1 MFLGTH
7 TPMLDEKGRIVLP
20 AKFRDGL
27 ASGLVLSKGQDRSL
41 VVWPVAEFSKYAER
55 VREAS
60 RADARA
66 RAYSRVLFSEAFD
79 QVPDKQGRISVPS
92 ALRDY
97 ARLDRE
103 CVVVGNHDTLEMWN
117 PAGWQEYLAAR
128 DSEFAEL
135 SEEVVPGLF

>member
-7 TPMLDEKGRIVLP
+7 SPLIDDKGRIVLP

-27 ASGLVLSKGQDRSL
+27 ADGLVLSKGQDRSL
-41 VVWPVAEFSKYAER
+41 VVWPIAEFETYAAR

-79 QVPDKQGRISVPS
+79 QLPDKQGRINLPS
-92 ALRDY
+92 SLREY
-97 ARLDRE
+97 ASLERE
-103 CVVVGNHDTLEMWN
+103 CVVVGNHDTVEIWN
-117 PAGWQEYLAAR
+117 PAGWDQYLAAQ
-128 DSEFAEL
+128 DSAFASL
-135 SEEVVPGLF
+135 SEEVVPGLI